1 LFLELAL
8 GGAAAVLFP
17 AGLLWV
23 CDRLGWLSLESVFSV
38 AVSPV
43 FLIASGVLAVL
54 AFRIPRSKTPDRTDY
69 SALDRI
75 LHRVPLYGAQASLAD
90 LSELMFK
97 GRRVL
102 TALHTTTDANLGG
115 TPR

>member
-38 AVSPV
+38 VVSLV

-54 AFRIPRSKTPDRTDY
+54 ALRIPRSKTPDGTDY

-75 LHRVPLYGAQASLAD
+75 LHRVAFIWGTGFACRSFRTHVQGAQGFDSAP
-90 LSELMFK
+90 
-97 GRRVL
+97 
-102 TALHTTTDANLGG
+102 HHH
-115 TPR
+115 